1 MNIYGIPGEYQAT
14 SSYTIDGTHTTSYIE
29 PSAPDQTSPS
39 LLFGASALGGG
50 PHTITV
56 TFDHSNNAPADG
68 DNEHRC
74 FSFDYLTY
82 TPSADS
88 FIGSRRDDDND
99 KNDQPKSHRNGQGH
113 GRRNDMIVGI
123 VLASLAAVLACIAA
137 FWFWRRYRKMKRML
151 EMVTG
156 KDAEYGGGNN
166 KGPSVVGALD
176 YFFYRLGASLRNC
189 ASHTQRR
196 VRRG

>member
-14 SSYTIDGTHTTSYIE
+14 SSYTIDGTHATSHTE
-29 PSAPDQTSPS
+29 PPASDQTYPS
-39 LLFGASALGGG
+39 LLFSASALGNGS
-50 PHTITV
+50 HTIKV
-56 TFDHSNNAPADG
+56 TFDHSNNTPADG
-68 DNEHRC
+68 DSEHRC
-74 FSFDYLTY
+74 FSFEYLTY
-82 TPSADS
+82 MPSDRS
-88 FIGSRRDDDND
+88 IVGFRRDSD
-99 KNDQPKSHRNGQGH
+99 KNDQSRHNGQGH

-151 EMVTG
+151 AMVTG

-176 YFFYRLGASLRNC
+176 YFFYRLGDSLRNC

-196 VRRG
+196 VRRV